1 MGVGEGAGTKRR
13 ARRGSFALIS
23 RRLLAKG
30 LLASGILAVA
40 ATLQVAPARAGGGN
54 NGNVSEPARAVV
66 ELFTSQ
72 GCAAC
77 PPADHSIGRYA
88 DDPSVV
94 ALTYPVDYWDY
105 LGWTDT
111 LASRVNSARQFAYA
125 NGRGDRSIYT
135 PQLVI
140 DGNGVLVGGDDVAL
154 GRRVAQ
160 AVSSDVL
167 PVAIS
172 IRASDEAVH
181 IHVAAATPGTPV
193 APATVWLV
201 SMLPSVSVM
210 VHGGE
215 NDGRELFYRNV
226 VRGIRAIGMW
236 NGSAIEI
243 DLPVSEIDEKGDLP
257 ADMPGTATE
266 GDRPGKASRCAVLLQ
281 ADVDGKPGRIIGAS
295 WTEIDAATR
304 GGDMSTGP
312 VMAR

>member
-1 MGVGEGAGTKRR
+1 MAGGAGRVQ
-13 ARRGSFALIS
+13 RGSFPAVA
-23 RRLLAKG
+23 RG
-30 LLASGILAVA
+30 LLAGGLLAVA
-40 ATLQVAPARAGGGN
+40 AMLQSAPVLAGGDNDGA
-54 NGNVSEPARAVV
+54 VSEPARAVV

-125 NGRGDRSIYT
+125 NGRGDRAIYT

-167 PVAIS
+167 PVPIS
-172 IRASDEAVH
+172 IRASGEAVH
-181 IHVAAATPGTPV
+181 IHVAAAMPGAPV
-193 APATVWLV
+193 SPATVWLV

-210 VHGGE
+210 VGGGE

-243 DLPVSEIDEKGDLP
+243 DLPVSEIDEKGELP
-257 ADMPGTATE
+257 ADMPGMT
-266 GDRPGKASRCAVLLQ
+266 GDRAGKASRCAVLLQ
-281 ADVDGKPGRIIGAS
+281 ADVDGKPGRILGAS

-304 GGDMSTGP
+304 GGDMPTGP